1 MVSILDRL
9 YARVSNRRLFFRE
22 GWGDRR
28 MLEAAAGGAWDSRP
42 VSAEADL
49 SWQTAENLPGVAIR
63 RGSFPSPAMEIG
75 LPEESRVA
83 SFEMVLPA
91 ESSLDTPLCIHF
103 AATGDEGFS
112 RRRIAIALP
121 LVKVGIGSV
130 ILENP
135 YYGSRRPAGQQGKML
150 RRVSDLWKMGAAAV
164 AEGTAIVRRLRRE
177 GYRRLG
183 VAGISMGG
191 SMAAQT
197 AAMMGEPLAVICF
210 ITAHS
215 ASAVFTEGILSRYL
229 AWDFLQR
236 ELDGR
241 AEAVA
246 WMRQILSR
254 TDVRSYPPP
263 ALARAAVLVGAR
275 CDAYIPAES
284 VRLLHAH
291 WPGSTLHWMDTGHI
305 GAFLFHRQAFLQ
317 AAIDAFRRLES

>member
-1 MVSILDRL
+1 MLSILDRL
-9 YARVSNRRLFFRE
+9 YASVSNRRLFFRE

-28 MLEAAAGGAWDSRP
+28 MLEAVSGGAWNSSL
-42 VSAEADL
+42 VSAATEI
-49 SWQTAENLPGVAIR
+49 SWQTAEALPGATIR
-63 RGSFPSPAMEIG
+63 RGSFASPAADIG

-91 ESSLDTPLCIHF
+91 EASPDTPLCVHF

-121 LVKVGIGSV
+121 LVKAGIGSV

-150 RRVSDLWKMGAAAV
+150 RHVSDLWKMGAAAV
-164 AEGTAIVRRLRRE
+164 AEGTAIIRLLRRE

-197 AAMMGEPLAVICF
+197 AAILEEPLAVICF

-229 AWDFLQR
+229 AWGILQG
-236 ELDGR
+236 ELDGQS
-241 AEAVA
+241 EAVA

-254 TDVRSYPPP
+254 TDVRNYPPP
-263 ALARAAVLVGAR
+263 ALARAAFLVGAR
-275 CDAYIPAES
+275 RDAYIPAES
-284 VRLLHAH
+284 VQLLHAH
-291 WPGSTLHWMDTGHI
+291 WPGSTLRWIDAGHI

-317 AAIDAFRRLES
+317 AAIDAFSRLED